1 MSGPFPTRSLKNS
14 LYDVAKADP
23 QVKCNSQS
31 TSQLFNASTSLT
43 NNHDMKIF
51 TAFAFSTPRHW
62 TLYGNTSAYRFVLPA
77 KEFPAR
83 ALIATVFSM

>member
-23 QVKCNSQS
+23 QVKYNSQS

-51 TAFAFSTPRHW
+51 TAFAFITPRHW
-62 TLYGNTSAYRFVLPA
+62 KLYGNTSAYRFVLPA
-77 KEFPAR
+77 KTFQ
-83 ALIATVFSM
+83 FKHS